1 MSDVFRILAEIQLQ
15 VAGKPELDK
24 LDTQIK
30 NVTADQKTLNATAA
44 ALTKEIAATNSLA
57 QKQVL
62 TTALKSTEAQLAKTT
77 TEAKKLAGVIDQP
90 QKKGGL
96 FDLSSILNFSAGN
109 IAANVIG
116 NIASAVKGFGAGI
129 VDAAGR
135 FEQYQI
141 QLNTLFKSADVGKK
155 VFNDLLQV
163 AKETP
168 FSFSELTELTARLAA
183 YGIEDFNII
192 PTIETLGNIA
202 AGVGK
207 EKLPQLVLAFGQ
219 VRAAGKLMGT
229 ELRQFAEAGVPLTE
243 LLAKSLGKVQ
253 GEVRQLVTDGK
264 ISFADVEK
272 ALRSTTEA
280 GGQFFDLMKRQS
292 QTTLGAFSNFG
303 DAVEQLQAAIGANTN
318 GIIKDFTVLATNLVN
333 ATKDFVNGD
342 VVEKIQAEQSALNG
356 LVGAIELTANST
368 LNLNEKNQIRNSL
381 IADLRAQY
389 PSFLGSLKDEEITTA
404 NLNILLDANNKLYSE
419 KLRIA
424 RRDIIVQGANK
435 ELADAELVVID
446 KLVKANEALTKFNQL
461 TGQSINI
468 SDIKEADKAIEAV
481 QDRIKQGQGNLSNL
495 EFTKLQNSFTEL
507 KRALGTTLFGTTLTD
522 AEKAVN
528 TAGERLRQINV
539 LTQNEVAK
547 GSIALQKELAR
558 INNEILLEE
567 QQLGGKLDAADK
579 AEINGRIATL
589 KVAKQQIE
597 NTLNPKKGISTAPG
611 AYDAKAIKEA
621 EKAQKKALSD
631 AQKAAQA
638 IKDLQLKTAKDL
650 QDELVKLASETEQIQ
665 NKGKD
670 KSTER
675 ITKQNK
681 LEAEAAKERI
691 KNLRN
696 ELKEKQAL
704 TPELDKLFTSVE
716 GAIDAKF
723 KVKTDIEIAN
733 LNEEIAKLQRQIT
746 DELNNLGEQGRREQI
761 KLQLDILSDTD
772 PEQLRKKLALQT
784 ELIAQEQQKQISDLR
799 KTNAEKLKQIKDSEI
814 PEPQKAKLVSDLQDV
829 QALQEQ
835 NILEDSNNK
844 KLSLQVG
851 YLEDL
856 TSINEKY
863 LSDITAT
870 ATEETQSQIN
880 NLNAQYLQGVL
891 NYEEYKAQLE
901 TLTKTRAVDEI
912 NEAQF
917 KTEQL
922 IKIKQDEVTKI
933 KALIEAENFKRVAK
947 GETPLPLDSKEIQAL
962 YNELAELQKKLN
974 ELDGQ
979 KSQAEVE
986 VKIKGEQDLNAAVQ
1000 KATAGLE
1007 DPTGF
1012 VVDKIFGEDL
1022 PDAAKEKVVN
1032 AINEA
1037 FSFGKELAQQIVDE
1051 KLASI
1056 DSDSEAIQRRI
1067 DAELSL
1073 KNANTER
1080 VEQERQA
1087 LENLQNKREQIQK
1100 RQIAANNL
1108 QRISTLALATAQAI
1122 LAINATAA
1130 ETTVAAPIVIPLVV
1144 AAIGLGIAASLIPIL
1159 GAGEEGDV
1167 SISPSGNRKPKGK
1180 TDTMLYWV
1188 NPNESI
1194 INARATQKYKPLLEM
1209 INSGASD
1216 KEIAKQLNP
1225 QEANY
1230 NTTANVSYFHKF
1242 GVTNTQKGSL
1252 NHAISEQINV
1262 TIKPLSDSLNEV
1274 TKATRRQE
1282 RQQAQTNAILND
1294 IGELL
1299 NMQTSIMKTSKK
1311 RTF

>member
-1 MSDVFRILAEIQLQ
+1 MADIFRILTEIQIQ
-15 VAGKPELDK
+15 VANKPELANLEK
-24 LDTQIK
+24 SIK
-30 NVTADQKTLNATAA
+30 TVTIDQQKLNATAA
-44 ALTKEIAATNSLA
+44 ALRTEIANTNTEAS
-57 QKQVL
+57 KQVL
-62 TTALKSTEAQLAKTT
+62 TTALKNTEAQLAKTT
-77 TEAKKLAGVIDQP
+77 AEAKKLAGVIDQP

-96 FDLSSILNFSAGN
+96 FDLSTILNFSAGN

-116 NIASAVKGFGAGI
+116 NIAGAVKNFGAGI

-141 QLNTLFKSADVGKK
+141 QLNTLFKSADIGKK
-155 VFNDLLQV
+155 VFDDLLKT
-163 AKETP
+163 ATETP
-168 FSFSELTELTARLAA
+168 FAFSELTELTARLAA

-229 ELRQFAEAGVPLTE
+229 ELRQFSEAGVPLTE

-253 GEVRQLVTDGK
+253 GEVRQLITDGK
-264 ISFADVEK
+264 IGFADVEK

-303 DAVEQLQAAIGANTN
+303 DAVEQLQAAIGSNTN
-318 GIIKDFTVLATNLVN
+318 GIIKDLTVFATGLVN

-342 VVEKIQAEQSALNG
+342 AVEKIQAEQAALNG

-368 LNLNEKNQIRNSL
+368 LNLNEKNKIRNSL

-404 NLNILLDANNKLYSE
+404 NLNILLDANNKLYAE

-424 RRDIIVQGANK
+424 RQDIIVQGANK

-446 KLVKANEALTKFNQL
+446 KLVAANKALADFNQL
-461 TGQSINI
+461 TGKSVNI
-468 SDIKEADKAIEAV
+468 SDIKEADKAIKAV
-481 QDRIKQGQGNLSNL
+481 QDRIKQGKGDLSSL
-495 EFTKLQNSFTEL
+495 EFSKLQNSFTEL

-522 AEKAVN
+522 AEKEVN
-528 TAGERLRQINV
+528 AASERLTQIQKIQTTENV
-539 LTQNEVAK
+539 KSKEQ
-547 GSIALQKELAR
+547 LQKE
-558 INNEILLEE
+558 IS
-567 QQLGGKLDAADK
+567 
-579 AEINGRIATL
+579 EINDRILANEKLLQGNISSIDKVGIKNRIATL

-597 NTLNPKKGISTAPG
+597 NTLNPKQGVSTAPA
-611 AYDAKAIKEA
+611 AYDTKAVKDA

-650 QDELVKLASETEQIQ
+650 QDELVKLANETEQLRT
-665 NKGKD
+665 KD
-670 KSTER
+670 GTKTEAS
-675 ITKQNK
+675 ITKQNQ
-681 LEAEAAKERI
+681 LEAAAAKERI
-691 KNLRN
+691 NILKK
-696 ELKEKQAL
+696 ELTDKKAL
-704 TPELDKLFTSVE
+704 TPELSKLFGDVS

-733 LNEEIAKLQRQIT
+733 LNEEIAKLQKQIA
-746 DELNNLGEQGRREQI
+746 DELNNLGSEGRREQI
-761 KLQLDILSDTD
+761 KLQLDVLSDSD

-784 ELIAQEQQKQISDLR
+784 ELIAQEQQKQISELR
-799 KTNAEKLKQIKDSEI
+799 KANAEKLKQIQSSEI
-814 PEPQKAKLVSDLQDV
+814 AEPQKSKLVSDLQDV
-829 QALQEQ
+829 QALREQ

-844 KLSLQVG
+844 KLALQVEYYEKLAAINIS
-851 YLEDL
+851 YLQ
-856 TSINEKY
+856 
-863 LSDITAT
+863 DITAT
-870 ATEETQSQIN
+870 ADEETQAQIN
-880 NLNAQYLQGVL
+880 ALNVQYLQGIL
-891 NYEEYKAQLE
+891 NYEDYKAKLDQ
-901 TLTKTRAVDEI
+901 LTKSRVLDSLGEQRY
-912 NEAQF
+912 E
-917 KTEQL
+917 TEQ
-922 IKIKQDEVTKI
+922 IIAEKQKEI
-933 KALIEAENFKRVAK
+933 KAIQAAIEAENFLRASR
-947 GETPLPLDSKEIQAL
+947 GEAPLPLNSKEVQGLIDQI
-962 YNELAELQKKLN
+962 AELQRKLN

-986 VKIKGEQDLNAAVQ
+986 VKVKTEQDLNAAVQ
-1000 KATAGLE
+1000 KATSGLE

-1022 PDAAKEKVVN
+1022 PDAAKEKVVS

-1037 FSFGKELAQQIVDE
+1037 FAFGKELAQQIVDE

-1056 DSDSEAIQRRI
+1056 DRDSEAIQRRI

-1080 VEQERQA
+1080 IEQERQA
-1087 LENLQNKREQIQK
+1087 LENLQTKKEQLQK

-1108 QRISTLALATAQAI
+1108 ERISTLALATAQAI
-1122 LAINATAA
+1122 LAINSVAA
-1130 ETTVAAPIVIPLVV
+1130 ASNVAAPIVIPLVV
-1144 AAIGLGIAASLIPIL
+1144 AAIGLGIAASLVPIL

-1167 SISPSGNRKPKGK
+1167 SIAPSGNRKPKGK

-1188 NPNESI
+1188 NPRESI
-1194 INARATQKYKPLLEM
+1194 INAKATQKYKPLLQM

-1216 KEIAKQLNP
+1216 TEIAKALQP
-1225 QEANY
+1225 KEINY
-1230 NTTANVSYFHKF
+1230 TTATDVSYFHKF
-1242 GVTNTQKGSL
+1242 GTTQAKQNVHSIVT
-1252 NHAISEQINV
+1252 EQISIA
-1262 TIKPLSDSLNEV
+1262 IKPLSDNFNMLSNEMRK
-1274 TKATRRQE
+1274 TAKQQE
-1282 RQQAQTNAILND
+1282 ITNSILTD
-1294 IGELL
+1294 LGDLL
-1299 NMQTSIMKTSKK
+1299 DVQTSLMKLPNKK
-1311 RTF
+1311 RTI